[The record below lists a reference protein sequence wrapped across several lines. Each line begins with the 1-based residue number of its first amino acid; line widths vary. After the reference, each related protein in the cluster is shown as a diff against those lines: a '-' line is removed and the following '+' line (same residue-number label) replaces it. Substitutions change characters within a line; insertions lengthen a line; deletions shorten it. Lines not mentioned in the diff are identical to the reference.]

1 MNKMLIKSIE
11 YLLCSG
17 FFSLT
22 SKPDKKF
29 MSMFIG
35 LIDGDGYIEIGPHK
49 QYNKLTKSPVKSI
62 IRIRLV
68 IRLHNRDADL
78 LSYIKQVLGLGSL
91 STLDSKIQKVVNFFS
106 SPNNS
111 PLYGYK
117 LKQYN
122 LWLLTLKG
130 SSRYSNINY
139 SNENNYNE

>member
-1 MNKMLIKSIE
+1 
-11 YLLCSG
+11 
-17 FFSLT
+17 
-22 SKPDKKF
+22 
-29 MSMFIG
+29 
-35 LIDGDGYIEIGPHK
+35 
-49 QYNKLTKSPVKSI
+49 
-62 IRIRLV
+62 
-68 IRLHNRDADL
+68 
-78 LSYIKQVLGLGSL
+78 
-91 STLDSKIQKVVNFFS
+91 VNFFS